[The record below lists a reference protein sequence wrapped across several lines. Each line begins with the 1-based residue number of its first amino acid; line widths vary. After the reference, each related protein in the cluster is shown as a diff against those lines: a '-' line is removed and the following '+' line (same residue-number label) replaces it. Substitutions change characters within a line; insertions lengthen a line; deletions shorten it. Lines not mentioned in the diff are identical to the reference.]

1 MPHAEGPLWIG
12 DRTVSD
18 VSERL
23 GMTQSCLLE
32 RFQFRRN
39 HTNER
44 ALRLKSST
52 GSVKVGI
59 ALDGAVEGWLQSER
73 PNPGQIWKSLGM
85 WVRVLDVS
93 RGVVTFQGRSGRG
106 GVTRDSLSM
115 FLLLFRRASG

>member
-1 MPHAEGPLWIG
+1 
-12 DRTVSD
+12 
-18 VSERL
+18 
-23 GMTQSCLLE
+23 
-32 RFQFRRN
+32 
-39 HTNER
+39 
-44 ALRLKSST
+44 
-52 GSVKVGI
+52 VKVGI